1 MADSE
6 NIQGSVGTKSPHVV
20 SEHGDHGIKDIV
32 EQKGQAI
39 GEAADIYGNVETA
52 EEYGYVHRGLKS
64 RHIQF
69 IALGGTI
76 GTGLFLGIGSAFAKA
91 GPLSVLLGY
100 TITGIAV
107 FGMMQCLGEMST
119 WLPLPGAIPQYA
131 ARYVDP
137 ALGFA
142 VGWNTCFQAAV
153 TLCAEI
159 SAATLLVEFWDPNT
173 KINPA
178 VWIGIIFLIIVCLNI
193 FAVSIYGEA
202 EFLFAS
208 IKIITILGLLICALV
223 IMLGGAPDHDR
234 RGFRYW
240 KDPGAMKEYVGTG
253 STGRFTG
260 LWSTLV
266 NAAFSYG
273 GVEMV
278 AVAAG
283 EAANPR
289 KNIPKA
295 IRRVF
300 WRILFFYVLGSLMI
314 GVTVSSDDPAL
325 TADDAKGAQSSPW
338 VIAIKNAGIPVLPH
352 IINAVIMTSATSS
365 GNAFLYTGS
374 RYLFGVAQNG
384 HAPKLFLKCTKGG
397 VPYWCVIVIASFSLL
412 TFMSVS
418 TGANKVFTWFQNLTT
433 IAQLFTWSCILMSY
447 IQFRRAMI
455 AQGVDRNTLIFKS
468 PWQPY
473 TAYISL
479 AYFILIIIFNGF
491 KVFTTTPWGSNELTS
506 FFTAYVGVLFFFL
519 LYGCSKLVIRQPLV
533 KPADADIYSGKA
545 ALDAE
550 VWPEQIPR
558 NMLEKFWLWLC

>member
-1 MADSE
+1 MADINYEKNQYDAGPDTSHT
-6 NIQGSVGTKSPHVV
+6 GHA
-20 SEHGDHGIKDIV
+20 IKDIV
-32 EQKGQAI
+32 DQKGAAA
-39 GEAADIYGNVETA
+39 GEAADVYGDVQTA
-52 EEYGYVHRGLKS
+52 EEFGYVQRGLKS

-76 GTGLFLGIGSAFAKA
+76 GTGLFLGIGTAFANA
-91 GPLSVLLGY
+91 GPVSVLLGY
-100 TITGIAV
+100 TITGCAIFA
-107 FGMMQCLGEMST
+107 MMQALGEMST
-119 WLPLPGAIPQYA
+119 WLPLPGAIPQYC
-131 ARYVDP
+131 ARYADP

-142 VGWNTCFQAAV
+142 VGWNNWYQCSI

-159 SAATLLVEFWDPNT
+159 SAATVLISFWDQDE
-173 KINPA
+173 KVNPA
-178 VWIGIIFLIIVCLNI
+178 VWISIIIVIIVVLNV

-202 EFLFAS
+202 EFIFAS
-208 IKIITILGLLICALV
+208 IKIITILGLLIVAFV
-223 IMLGGAPDHDR
+223 IMLGGAPDKDR

-240 KDPGAMKEYVGTG
+240 KEGAMKEYVGTG

-295 IRRVF
+295 VRRVF
-300 WRILFFYVLGSLMI
+300 WRILFFYVLGSFFI
-314 GVTVSSDDPAL
+314 GVTVSSNDPAL
-325 TADDAKGAQSSPW
+325 TNEDAKGGQSSPW
-338 VIAIKNAGIPVLPH
+338 VIACKNAGIPVLPH
-352 IINAVIMTSATSS
+352 IINAVILTSATSS

-384 HAPKLFLKCTKGG
+384 QAPRFLLKCSKSG
-397 VPYWCVIVIASFSLL
+397 VPYYCVAITASISLI
-412 TFMSVS
+412 TYMSVS
-418 TGANKVFTWFQNLTT
+418 TGANQVFLWFQNLTT
-433 IAQLFTWSCILMSY
+433 IAQCFTWCSVLIAYTRFQKALV
-447 IQFRRAMI
+447 
-455 AQGVDRNTLIFKS
+455 AQGVDRNTLIFRA

-473 TAYISL
+473 SSWIAFC
-479 AYFILIIIFNGF
+479 YFALIILFNGF
-491 KVFTTTPWGSNELTS
+491 KVFTTTPWGDKQLTS
-506 FFTAYVGVLFFFL
+506 FFTAYIGVLIYFL
-519 LYGCSKLVIRQPLV
+519 LFVFWKVFKRTKV
-533 KPADADIYSGKA
+533 VDPAHADIWSGKA

-558 NMLEKFWLWLC
+558 NILERVWFWLC